1 VVFLVGGTNGAIS
14 GSIKSK
20 IAAMS
25 LELDLFQ
32 KRGYE
37 EAQEI
42 KEQLST
48 NVGEF
53 ENIMREE

>member
-1 VVFLVGGTNGAIS
+1 LVGGTNGTIS

>member
-1 VVFLVGGTNGAIS
+1 MVFLVGGTNGAIS